1 MHRPRMVSGARVLR
15 PGAVRHAI
23 STLLTQRER
32 GCCERGTLRGPFVFK
47 PHAFVLGRR
56 TLTRLYV
63 LSDLRKLNRRS
74 PSWLF
79 FRDGASRAGFEV
91 TIGSHVAMQL
101 AMERLSNAHGMTA
114 KRGGLPPGGQQSVP
128 G

>member
-1 MHRPRMVSGARVLR
+1 MVSGARALR
-15 PGAVRHAI
+15 HGAVRQAI
-23 STLLTQRER
+23 STFLTQRER

-47 PHAFVLGRR
+47 AHALVLGSWA
-56 TLTRLYV
+56 LTRLYV

-91 TIGSHVAMQL
+91 TIGSHAAMQL
-101 AMERLSNAHGMTA
+101 AIEPLSNAHGMTG